1 MRKDTLKPHIMTR
14 YANVPDKGPGA
25 RRPKIFVLD
34 TNIILH
40 DFKCIRQF
48 QENDIVI
55 PSAVIEELDKFKK
68 GNDALSFNARNFMR
82 ELDRLTGNRMFG
94 EHGVPIGKDK
104 GNIKVELNHPF
115 PHELRNLFQ
124 DDTQDHRILATAMW
138 VRDNNPDRFVALVT
152 KDINLRM
159 KAKAVGMEAQD
170 YLTDKIDEQRVE
182 YTRNEVIVKEN
193 LDPAKCQDLT
203 YGKGWLAPEDLTDR
217 HTGKE
222 GLEERPMANQ
232 LYRFRWGENGHEA
245 TGCARYDSLS
255 DRIVLVRKQ
264 YAYGI
269 SPRND
274 EQKFAMDACLNK
286 EIRLVSLT
294 GGAGTGKTLLA
305 LAAALEQERDYE
317 QIILSRP
324 TVILGN
330 QEIGFLPGDEK
341 AKMGPFIQP
350 LMDNLNVIRNVFKP
364 GSKQAQRIDAMLKEE
379 KLLISPLAYIRGR
392 SLGNVF
398 FIIDEAQNLTPH
410 EIKTI
415 ITRAGEGTKM
425 VFTGD
430 LFQIDQPYL
439 DIYSNGLTHLGEKM
453 AGQPLF
459 EHINLRKGERS
470 ELSDLA
476 SRLL

>member
-1 MRKDTLKPHIMTR
+1 MTR
-14 YANVPDKGPGA
+14 YANVPDNGPGGK
-25 RRPKIFVLD
+25 RPKIFVLD

-40 DFKCIRQF
+40 DFKCIRHF

-68 GNDALSFNARNFMR
+68 GNDSLSFNARNFMR
-82 ELDRLTGNRMFG
+82 ELDKLTGNRMFG
-94 EHGVPIGKDK
+94 EHGVPIGKDR
-104 GNIKVELNHPF
+104 GYIKVELNHPF

-138 VRDNNPDRFVALVT
+138 VRDNNPGRFVALVT

-170 YLTDKIDEQRVE
+170 YLTDKIDEQKVE
-182 YTRNEVIVKEN
+182 YTQNEVIVKEN
-193 LDPAKCQDLT
+193 LDPAKCQELT
-203 YGKGWLAPEDLTDR
+203 YGKGWISVKDLKLS
-217 HTGKE
+217 GE
-222 GLEERPMANQ
+222 GHPMPNQ
-232 LYRFRWGENGHEA
+232 LYKFRWGENGHEA
-245 TGCARYDSLS
+245 TSCARYDSAS
-255 DRIVLVRKQ
+255 GKVVLVKKQ

-286 EIRLVSLT
+286 DIRLVSLT
-294 GGAGTGKTLLA
+294 GGAGTGKTLIA
-305 LAAALEQERDYE
+305 LASALEQEREYD
-317 QIILSRP
+317 QIILTRP

-341 AKMGPFIQP
+341 AKMGPFVQP
-350 LMDNLNVIRNVFKP
+350 LMDNLTVIKSVFKP
-364 GSKQAQRIDAMLKEE
+364 SSKQALRIDAMLKEE

-392 SLGNVF
+392 SLGNVY

-410 EIKTI
+410 EVKTV
-415 ITRAGEGTKM
+415 ITRAGENTKM

-459 EHINLRKGERS
+459 EHVNLRKGERS